1 MPAIISFSKYFAEN
15 AEYLASQTGM
25 PVAFAL
31 KPNEVYHVFSAH
43 DAASQL
49 LEFQKKYGTS
59 YIIYHSENI
68 ESVFFKNRDYIKLMR
83 KNKVLHYSPMIA
95 AICTSWHKVECAGFF
110 AFDYAPMAFDAA
122 AARPI
127 DILFFG
133 AMSQP
138 RYDILREIQNTRPDL
153 RLTVTTDAFG
163 ADLDKL
169 LLASKC
175 VINISFY
182 ERNAL
187 ETHRI
192 NKAMAAG
199 CKVISN
205 ESADEQMNAKY
216 RGLIEF
222 CKRDLCWFIGAVNKA
237 FPL

>member
-1 MPAIISFSKYFAEN
+1 
-15 AEYLASQTGM
+15 
-25 PVAFAL
+25 
-31 KPNEVYHVFSAH
+31 
-43 DAASQL
+43 
-49 LEFQKKYGTS
+49 
-59 YIIYHSENI
+59 
-68 ESVFFKNRDYIKLMR
+68 MR

-110 AFDYAPMAFDAA
+110 AFDYSPMSIDIK
-122 AARPI
+122 ARRPT

-138 RYDILREIQNTRPDL
+138 RYDILREIQNARPDL

-169 LLASKC
+169 LLEAKY

-222 CKRDLCWFIGAVNKA
+222 CDRTLCGFIGTVNKA
-237 FPL
+237 FPR